1 MSPMITNKNLW
12 LVVALCLGILLAVF
26 LIPWATLLATV
37 AMLQK
42 QVHILLT
49 EHVSQVE
56 NSPWQYGSGLI
67 LISFLYGVFHAVGP
81 GHGKAII
88 ISYLGTQNQEQ
99 MSHGIRLSFLAAL
112 LQAVVAIVLV
122 TVTAQLLDLSM
133 GSARKYSHYLELA
146 SYILVVLLGGLI
158 CLRAMRKLHTLHLS
172 NSRHM
177 HQHVSG
183 SDHACKCQHHYVPE
197 TTDDNRQ
204 RGLVVLSMGLRPCTG
219 AMLVLMYAYVVDV
232 YIFGVMA
239 TLVMGMGTGLAVAL
253 LAVTTVY
260 FRTRLLKWV
269 ALQDD
274 KDHLLVRF
282 LFAGLMLAGG
292 ILLLLLGGA
301 LLMVTDVV
309 PVSHPLL

>member
-1 MSPMITNKNLW
+1 MITNKNLW